1 MHISWRWLGVST
13 FSFILATSSAG
24 LYAEDPPKDKA
35 ATPAAGAP
43 PKGPQPA
50 QVSVLAIQPSD
61 VKVSYEY
68 VGQVA
73 GARELEVR
81 SRITGIVQKR
91 LFEEGTT
98 VEKDQPLYEIEAAN
112 YKAALEQALANLKQA
127 EAGVV
132 SAEANRTSAVATKAS
147 AEASLASAQAG
158 VLAAKAGIGT
168 ASAGEDSARSSI
180 ASAAAQL
187 KQAQSEYNRVAPLVA
202 KQLLSRSQLD
212 SAEAALSVAKA
223 NYDAQQAQAKRAGS
237 SSDQAQA
244 VTQQAQSTLQQAQA
258 QMQQAE
264 AGIVKADAA
273 IEQAKAAVLQAQAGV
288 NSAKINVDYT
298 IVHSPASGVVGRAQK
313 VEGSLVEVGTN
324 SLMTTVAQIDPV
336 YVNFGMPEK
345 EFLTM
350 RDDVAAGSLKMPKE
364 GFSVSLTNSEGKP
377 INQTGK
383 IGFQDYKVDTSTG
396 NVATR
401 ATVPNP
407 DKTLS
412 PGQFVRVR
420 LVGAVRPNAINVPQR
435 AVLDNPRGKFV
446 YVVGKDDKGNT
457 IAQQRPIEVGQWSEG
472 SKPEEKMWVIRSGL
486 AAGDQIIVDGVAR
499 IVMPNQPI
507 IIAPTADAAAEK
519 KPN

>member
-1 MHISWRWLGVST
+1 MKLLLRYWGIYTLSLI
-13 FSFILATSSAG
+13 FATSSAV
-24 LYAEDPPKDKA
+24 LQAEDPPKDKSPA
-35 ATPAAGAP
+35 PATGSA
-43 PKGPQPA
+43 PKGPPPA
-50 QVSVLAIQPSD
+50 QVTVLTVQASD
-61 VKVSYEY
+61 VKVSFEY

-91 LFEEGTT
+91 LFEEGSP
-98 VEKDQPLYEIEAAN
+98 VEKDQALYEIEAAN
-112 YKAALEQALANLKQA
+112 YKAALDQAIANLKQA

-132 SAEANRTSAVATKAS
+132 SAEANRTSAIATKAS
-147 AEASLASAQAG
+147 AEASLANAQAG
-158 VLAAKAGIGT
+158 LLSAKAGIGT

-223 NYDAQQAQAKRAGS
+223 NYDAQQAQAKRADSGTA
-237 SSDQAQA
+237 QAQA
-244 VTQQAQSTLQQAQA
+244 VTQQAQSALLQAQA

-273 IEQAKAAVLQAQAGV
+273 IEQAKAAVVQAQAGV

-298 IVHSPASGVVGRAQK
+298 IVRSPASGVVGRAQK
-313 VEGSLVEVGTN
+313 VEGSLVEVGSN

-336 YVNFGMPEK
+336 YVNFGIPEK
-345 EFLTM
+345 EHLMM
-350 RDDVAAGSLKMPKE
+350 REDLSAGALKMPE
-364 GFSVSLTNSEGKP
+364 GGFMVSLSNSEGKP
-377 INQTGK
+377 INQNGK
-383 IGFQDYKVDTSTG
+383 ISFQDYKVDTSTG

-401 ATVPNP
+401 ATISNA

-420 LVGAVRPNAINVPQR
+420 LLGASRPNSISVPQR

-446 YVVGKDDKGNT
+446 YVVGQDDKGAT
-457 IAQQRPIEVGQWSEG
+457 VAQPRPVEVGQWAEG
-472 SKPEEKMWVIRSGL
+472 MKPEEKMWVIRSGL
-486 AAGDQIIVDGVAR
+486 KAGDQLIVDGVAR
-499 IVMPNQPI
+499 ILMPNQAI
-507 IIAPTADAAAEK
+507 VVSTDTATTEK